1 MSSRT
6 TMFMLTAWSLLAL
19 TGPVRGQEVN
29 SDVKIPPPREI
40 VAGAMAGSGLFS
52 GAVSFLVV
60 PDQVFQGVVARAAS
74 GTVSERETRDELG
87 DFTASLLV
95 RAGIISFDGR
105 PAARDAS
112 GQRRE
117 DGSRPAWTGQAPM
130 ALSVGWVRRAESM
143 RRR

>member
-1 MSSRT
+1 MSRKT
-6 TMFMLTAWSLLAL
+6 TVFMITAWSLLAL

-40 VAGAMAGSGLFS
+40 VAGVMGASGLFS

-60 PDQVFQGVVARAAS
+60 PDQVFQGVVS
-74 GTVSERETRDELG
+74 GTVGERETRDELG
-87 DFTASLLV
+87 DFMASLLV
-95 RAGIISFDGR
+95 RAGIISFDAR

-112 GQRRE
+112 GQRPD
-117 DGSRPAWTGQAPM
+117 DGSRPAWTGPAPM
-130 ALSVGWVRRAESM
+130 ALSVGWTRRAESM